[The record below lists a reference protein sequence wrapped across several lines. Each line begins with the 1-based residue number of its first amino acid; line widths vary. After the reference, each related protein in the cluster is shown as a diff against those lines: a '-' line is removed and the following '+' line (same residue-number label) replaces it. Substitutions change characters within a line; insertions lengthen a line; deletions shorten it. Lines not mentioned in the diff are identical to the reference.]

1 MLPSPLQAASDL
13 RTLEEVK
20 RAEAAG
26 GWRGLLAAA
35 QQHRTLLLGGLVL
48 AALGGYIL
56 HQQGVFAAAA
66 AAAQAAAAEAARLW
80 AVAAELF
87 QCVPAWERGGGA
99 AGQLRQAAAAL
110 LVCRSSAGSRHRAAP
125 ALPQPPP
132 APPAPPRP
140 GPAPCPPPPCLPR
153 RSKLPLPHIH
163 IHDSEKGLLET
174 IWLLLASVI
183 AVPLICKIP
192 GGSPVLG
199 FLAGGAFIGPYALGI
214 IQVRPQA
221 CALCVLGCVAVRL
234 TRARSGAVRR
244 GACQPWHPAI
254 PPTPTP
260 TVHHL
265 SRALQDVESIR
276 HLAELGVVFLLF
288 NIGLELSFDR
298 LRSMGKF
305 VFGMGTLQVGP

>member
-1 MLPSPLQAASDL
+1 MGGGCRALPVRASVGEGRRGCWTAAAGCCCPACVPQLGWQPPQGRPCPAAASSCTS
-13 RTLEEVK
+13 RT
-20 RAEAAG
+20 AS
-26 GWRGLLAAA
+26 
-35 QQHRTLLLGGLVL
+35 T
-48 AALGGYIL
+48 
-56 HQQGVFAAAA
+56 
-66 AAAQAAAAEAARLW
+66 W
-80 AVAAELF
+80 ACPL
-87 QCVPAWERGGGA
+87 
-99 AGQLRQAAAAL
+99 
-110 LVCRSSAGSRHRAAP
+110 
-125 ALPQPPP
+125 
-132 APPAPPRP
+132 
-140 GPAPCPPPPCLPR
+140 PPPPCLPR